1 MCNLKEKK
9 SREFCCVICVDD
21 DDVVDVWLI
30 VEEGVMR
37 VALHQL
43 QHLRDTLRKA
53 WEYVC
58 GVCY

>member
-1 MCNLKEKK
+1 MLKKC
-9 SREFCCVICVDD
+9 REFCCVICVDD

-37 VALHQL
+37 VVLHQL

-53 WEYVC
+53 WQYVC
-58 GVCY
+58 GVC